1 MKYPLALTNI
11 NDNLSIYVPDA
22 SLVKLHYEK
31 LLEVDA
37 NTPFPF
43 WAKLWHS
50 AIAMAQFL
58 KDEPGWIQNKKV
70 IEIGAG
76 IGLPS
81 LGIASIAREII
92 VSDYSQEAVEL
103 AQKNINYL
111 LLENASAIN
120 LDWHNMPNTILADTI
135 LLSDINYAPSD
146 FDSLLKLINRFLN
159 NKCTIIIATPQR
171 IMASKFVQELQPL
184 IKESSI
190 VTIDYQNE
198 LVAISLLIL
207 YA

>member
-43 WAKLWHS
+43 WAKLWPS

-135 LLSDINYAPSD
+135 LLSDINYDPTD

>member
-43 WAKLWHS
+43 WAKLWPS

-135 LLSDINYAPSD
+135 LLSDINYAPTD

>member
-22 SLVKLHYEK
+22 SLVKSHYEK

-43 WAKLWHS
+43 WAKLWPS

-135 LLSDINYAPSD
+135 LLSDINYAPTD

-171 IMASKFVQELQPL
+171 IMASIFVQELQPL